1 MCLNIKEAENM
12 GALKPGKQAAIET
25 AAGVRLD
32 QVLTADL
39 GDFCLW

>member
-1 MCLNIKEAENM
+1 MCLNTKEAENM
-12 GALKPGKQAAIET
+12 GALKPGKQAAT